1 MLAVHLSG
9 QTVSVKHD
17 YPEPVPTEKDV
28 VVDVLRAGIC
38 ETDLQLMRGYMGFCG
53 VLGHE
58 FVGIARYGKLMGQRV
73 VGEINCSCWQCETCL
88 MGLPTHCPNRSV
100 IGILNRDG
108 AFADAISVPVKNL
121 HVVPDSLSDDEAVFI
136 EPVAAAYQIL
146 RQQLVRTKTRVVI
159 LGDGRL
165 GNVCAQVLADFGC
178 RVLVVGKH
186 LQKLQVLNELGIE
199 TVLLSDATPNR
210 SAEIVVDCTGSA
222 AGLTTAL
229 QWVRPWGTVILKTTV
244 AGEQTLAL
252 APVVI
257 DEVRVVGSR
266 CGPFADAIAGL
277 AAGRVKVK
285 PLISARFPL
294 EQTIEAL
301 EFTRTKPVLKVLL
314 DPKSKTEPA

>member
-9 QTVSVKHD
+9 QTVSVRPD
-17 YPEPVPTEKDV
+17 YPEPIASETEV
-28 VVDVLRAGIC
+28 LVDVLRAGIC
-38 ETDLQLMRGYMGFCG
+38 ETDLQLMRGYMGFSG

-58 FVGIARYGKLMGQRV
+58 FVGIARYGKLMGRRV
-73 VGEINCSCWQCETCL
+73 VGEINCSCWHCPTCL

-108 AFADAISVPVKNL
+108 AFAETLAVPSKNL

-146 RQQLVRTKTRVVI
+146 RQQLVRTQTRVVI

-165 GNVCAQVLADFGC
+165 GNVCAQVLSDFGC
-178 RVLVVGKH
+178 EVLVVGKH
-186 LQKLQVLNELGIE
+186 EQKLKVLNDLGIS
-199 TVLLSDATPNR
+199 TVLLKDAEPR
-210 SAEIVVDCTGSA
+210 RDAEVVVDCTGSA
-222 AGLTTAL
+222 TGLPTAL

-257 DEVRVVGSR
+257 DEVRIVGSR

-277 AAGRVKVK
+277 EAGRVKVQ
-285 PLISARFPL
+285 PLISARFRL
-294 EQTIEAL
+294 EQTVEAL
-301 EFTRTKPVLKVLL
+301 EFTRTQPVLKVLL
-314 DPKSKTEPA
+314 DPPAKA